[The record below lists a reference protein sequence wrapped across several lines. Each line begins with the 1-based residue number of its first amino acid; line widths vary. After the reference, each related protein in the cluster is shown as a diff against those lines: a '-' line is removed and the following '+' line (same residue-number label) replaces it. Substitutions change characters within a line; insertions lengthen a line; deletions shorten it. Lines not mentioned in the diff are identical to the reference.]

1 MNFEDDFGRF
11 WVVVLSFVDIWEFLD
26 FLVSIGCFINESY
39 DSVISLL
46 ASISAVVGLVF
57 ANLGIE
63 ISLLTLAS

>member
-26 FLVSIGCFINESY
+26 FLVSIGCFISESY

-57 ANLGIE
+57 ANFGIE
-63 ISLLTLAS
+63 ISLLTFAS